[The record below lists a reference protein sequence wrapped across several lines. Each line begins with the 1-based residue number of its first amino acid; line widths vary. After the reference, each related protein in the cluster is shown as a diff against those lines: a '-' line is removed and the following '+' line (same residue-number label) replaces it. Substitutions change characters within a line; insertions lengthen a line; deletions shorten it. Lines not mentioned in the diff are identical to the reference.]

1 MSQPQFFVKDQG
13 IGIPQNR
20 LEAVFE
26 RFVQSDIGNTRAY
39 EGSGLGLAISKAYVE
54 LLGGKIWVE
63 SEEGKGST
71 FYFTLPYNAENDEI
85 TNFPQG
91 DPSEVIQIQVNN
103 LKVLVV
109 EDDETSE
116 RLISINVHKFSDV
129 ILKARTGYES
139 VEICRD
145 NPDLDLILMD
155 IQIPDMNGYEATRQI
170 RQFNKEVVIIAQ
182 TALAMSG
189 DRERAIESGCNDYIS
204 KPINKDKLLTLIIKY
219 FNK

>member
-204 KPINKDKLLTLIIKY
+204 KPINKTELIALIQKY
-219 FNK
+219 FK

>member
-1 MSQPQFFVKDQG
+1 LSQPQFFVKDQG

-204 KPINKDKLLTLIIKY
+204 KPINKTELIALIQKY
-219 FNK
+219 FK